1 MALKQKFKL
10 CYGFDIKELKKFKDG
25 YLLKMGNAEYLLK
38 KTRMS
43 PAEIVFIFHC
53 HQHLKDNKFVNF
65 EKIIPTKDGCPY
77 LRFNKL
83 TYVLVEYFKK
93 EPVELSE
100 KQILNCIEFINSFH
114 AASTNLKLAVGARY
128 NVQYGKDRIAARN
141 MYSMFIK
148 LKEKPQLI
156 KNEKLR
162 DIIIRTIDTNIEYV
176 KKALEILEDDRYL
189 EVTSRSMQ
197 ENRFIHGKLTI
208 NNIYKCYNKL
218 RLGNMFDLELNV
230 REKDIATF
238 IKSLLRI
245 DKNFDFEDCISKF
258 YNASY
263 NNYKKLLV
271 LAMILLPYEYFSL
284 LKKIIRFR
292 DLDWASEGFEEK
304 FKRLCEKDQYKN
316 KILASLH

>member
-1 MALKQKFKL
+1 MGLKQKFKL
-10 CYGFDIKELKKFKDG
+10 YYGFDIKELKKFKDG
-25 YLLKMGNAEYLLK
+25 YLLKTGKEEYLLK
-38 KTRMS
+38 KTKMS

-65 EKIIPTKDGCPY
+65 EKIIPTRDGCPY
-77 LRFNKL
+77 LRFDKV
-83 TYVLVEYFKK
+83 TYVLIEHIKK

-100 KQILNCIEFINSFH
+100 KQVVSCIEFINSFH
-114 AASTNLKLAVGARY
+114 AASTNLKSVVGAIY

-162 DIIIRTIDTNIEYV
+162 NIILGTIDPNIEYV

-189 EVTSRSMQ
+189 EVISRSMQ

-208 NNIYKCYNKL
+208 YNIHKCYGKL
-218 RLGNMFDLELNV
+218 RLANMFDLELNV

-238 IKSLLRI
+238 VKSLIRI

-258 YNASY
+258 YNTSY

-292 DLDWASEGFEEK
+292 DLDWASEEFEEK
-304 FKRLCEKDQYKN
+304 FKKLCEKEQYKD